1 MNTQTTQLTS
11 PTAPPRDL
19 RLIKGF
25 LDYLR
30 VECGLAE
37 TTCKAYRSDLRYFM
51 AWLHENG
58 SDVSALTPTDVEGFV
73 HDYRQRDLAVA
84 TVARALAAIRM
95 FCRYL
100 VIEGVL
106 KLDPSACIESP
117 KKWHRLPTV
126 LSEQAIEQL
135 LSAPDPAED
144 VHAMR
149 DRAILIVLYAT
160 GMRASEL
167 VGLNIQ
173 DVDFKLG
180 TVRVLGKGSKERIIP
195 IAGKALGVTVDYIKN
210 YRPLLITTEE
220 NDEVFLSRTGR
231 PLIRED
237 IYRIV
242 RKYIRRACIKGKV
255 SPHTLRHSFATQLLA
270 GGADLR
276 SVQEMLGHRDISTTQ
291 IYTHVD
297 TARLKAV
304 HKQFHPRA

>member
-1 MNTQTTQLTS
+1 M
-11 PTAPPRDL
+11 A
-19 RLIKGF
+19 
-25 LDYLR
+25 YLH
-30 VECGLAE
+30 
-37 TTCKAYRSDLRYFM
+37 D
-51 AWLHENG
+51 NG
-58 SDVSALTPTDVEGFV
+58 SEVSSLTPTDVEGFV
-73 HDYRQRDLAVA
+73 HDYHQRDLAVA

-100 VIEGVL
+100 VIEGIL
-106 KLDPSACIESP
+106 RLDPSACIESP

-126 LSEQAIEQL
+126 LNEQAIEKL
-135 LSAPDPAED
+135 LCAPDPAED

-167 VGLNIQ
+167 VGLKIR
-173 DVDFKLG
+173 DIDFKLG
-180 TVRVLGKGSKERIIP
+180 TVRVLGKGSKERVIP
-195 IAGKALGVTVDYIKN
+195 IAGKALGVTVDYIEN
-210 YRPLLITTEE
+210 YRPLLITTED

-242 RKYIRRACIKGKV
+242 RKYIRRACVKGKV

-276 SVQEMLGHRDISTTQ
+276 SVQEMLGHSDISTTQ

-304 HKQFHPRA
+304 HKQFHPRG